1 MKLLENFNTLN
12 YIAYIL
18 FMALYFYQT
27 IFVAIGLIRRKK
39 ASGRVKLA
47 SKNHRYAIFISA
59 KNEESVIGELI
70 DSIFAQDYPKD
81 LYDIYVCA
89 DNCTD
94 KTAMNAKAHGAHVY
108 ERFNTELVGKGYA
121 LNELYSYV
129 RNLKGEDY
137 YEGFI
142 VFDADNIVD
151 KNFLKELNKTFDT
164 GKFDAIT
171 TYRNS
176 KNYAQSWISASQSM
190 NYLREARF
198 SNYPRMLVGAQ
209 CMISGTGFLV
219 SAKIMEKN
227 HGWPYYLLT
236 EDIQFSADSTVC
248 GYKIGYCEDAMVYD
262 EQVSTFKASWK
273 QRLRYAKGFFQIDRY
288 YTAPLV
294 KSIFDGK
301 HNRLGCYDVLMT
313 VMPISLVSL
322 ALIAS
327 MLGILAA
334 SSTMPYYVSM
344 VYREESAKLLG
355 ITLFNTYFGLF
366 LVGALTVFSEWDKIH
381 ASTWDKIKYIPFY
394 PIFTLTYIPINV
406 VALFKKVKWDH
417 IEHHSTN
424 ELSGQD

>member
-1 MKLLENFNTLN
+1 MNLLENFNTLN
-12 YIAYIL
+12 YIFYLL
-18 FMALYFYQT
+18 FLACYFYQT
-27 IFVAIGLIRRKK
+27 IFVIIGFVRRKK
-39 ASGRVKLA
+39 ASGQVRPAKT
-47 SKNHRYAIFISA
+47 NHRYAIFISA
-59 KNEESVIGELI
+59 KNEETVIGELL
-70 DSIFAQDYPKD
+70 DSIYEGDYPKEC
-81 LYDIYVCA
+81 YDIYVCA

-94 KTAMNAKAHGAHVY
+94 QTAKNARLHHAHVY

-129 RNLKGEDY
+129 RDLKGADY

-151 KNFLKELNKTFDT
+151 EHFLTELNKTFDT
-164 GKFDAIT
+164 EKFDAIT

-176 KNYAQSWISASQSM
+176 KNFAQSWISASQSI

-219 SAKIMEKN
+219 STKVMEKN
-227 HGWPYYLLT
+227 GGWPYYLLT

-248 GYKIGYCEDAMVYD
+248 GYKIGYCEDAVVYD
-262 EQVSTFKASWK
+262 EQVSTFKESWK

-288 YTAPLV
+288 YTAPLF

-313 VMPISLVSL
+313 VMPVSLISL
-322 ALIAS
+322 ALLAS
-327 MLGILAA
+327 MLAILAA

-344 VYREESAKLLG
+344 VYRIESAKLLG
-355 ITLFNTYFGLF
+355 MTLFNTYFGLL
-366 LVGALTVFSEWDKIH
+366 LVGALTVFSEWDKIQC
-381 ASTWDKIKYIPFY
+381 STWEKIKYIPFY
-394 PIFTLTYIPINV
+394 PIFTLSYIPINV
-406 VALFKKVKWDH
+406 EALFKKVKWDH
-417 IEHHSTN
+417 IEHHSTR
-424 ELSGQD
+424 ELS